1 MEPEVEGGTLTP
13 TTAEPKQEETY
24 EEASCVHNRIKY
36 PIPDVSMGT
45 TFSTTRK
52 HLM

>member
-24 EEASCVHNRIKY
+24 FFTPPGRLLLLT
-36 PIPDVSMGT
+36 G
-45 TFSTTRK
+45 
-52 HLM
+52 